1 MNQLYE
7 AKKHLKRSTEL
18 TKNELPYIALAKMY
32 LLEDHVTEAQNAYMA
47 ALRYVYVRT
56 IVFSLL
62 FFILMYFIIN
72 FLLTS

>member
-7 AKKHLKRSTEL
+7 AKKHLKRSIEL

-32 LLEDHVTEAQNAYMA
+32 LLEDHVTEAQNAYTT
-47 ALRYVYVRT
+47 ALRYVYVCT